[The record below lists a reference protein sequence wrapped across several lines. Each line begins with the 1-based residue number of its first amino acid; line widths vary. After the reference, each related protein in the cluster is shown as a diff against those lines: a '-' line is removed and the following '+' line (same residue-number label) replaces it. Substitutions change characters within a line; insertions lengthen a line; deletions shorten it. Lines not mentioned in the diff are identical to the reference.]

1 MREVA
6 RRVVRTALPHAVRT
20 VLVSVGVLLLVVLTG
35 IAPAPA
41 GYQLGLTLLA
51 ALAVAAVTAWQVR
64 ATPTGDPAGAGGR
77 HARALLTALLTALL
91 QRREPGETL
100 EERWARHVRAVDD
113 RRRAGAAAPPASGAT
128 MTRER
133 PVEAAEKRP
142 APPGPSRRR
151 IAVVALTSIVL
162 AALLWLPIG
171 PPGRAALAV
180 ATFLVG
186 YAAYALPL
194 LPPLALGVFPPGPG
208 EPVPW

>member
-51 ALAVAAVTAWQVR
+51 
-64 ATPTGDPAGAGGR
+64 
-77 HARALLTALLTALL
+77 ALLTALL